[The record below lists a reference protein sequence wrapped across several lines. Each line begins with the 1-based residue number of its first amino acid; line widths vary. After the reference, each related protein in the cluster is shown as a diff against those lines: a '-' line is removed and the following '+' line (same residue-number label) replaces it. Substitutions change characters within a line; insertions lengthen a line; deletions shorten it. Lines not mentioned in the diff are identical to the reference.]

1 MAKKLR
7 VYVESSVV
15 SYLTSRIGRDPI
27 VAGNKA
33 LTKLWWTHALKNYD
47 LVVSQTVLA
56 EVGSGD
62 PDAAKRR
69 LDLLTTIGR
78 VPVTPEAI
86 DLADILLKKGA
97 LPKKAF
103 VDALHVAICAMNDID
118 MLVTWNCTHIANAT
132 MQNVIE
138 QTCREAGYTPA
149 RICTPIELM
158 EN

>member
-1 MAKKLR
+1 M
-7 VYVESSVV
+7 

-27 VAGNKA
+27 VTGNKA
-33 LTKLWWTHALKNYD
+33 LTKLWWEHALEAYE

-62 PDAAKRR
+62 PEAAKKR
-69 LDLLTTIGR
+69 LDLLAHIHR

-86 DLADILLKKGA
+86 DLAELLLKKGA

-132 MQNVIE
+132 MQGVIE
-138 QTCREAGYTPA
+138 QTCREAGYVPA
-149 RICTPIELM
+149 RICTPMELM
-158 EN
+158 EA